1 MDRLSSDQ
9 RLLVVDAS
17 VAVKWY
23 LRDEEHLREADLLL
37 DHQEEE
43 LIELVAPRQIRV
55 EVASSFRRA
64 ALRGRISASE
74 VDGLIVDWLETHLTL
89 VDNEPLLLKATRLWL
104 RHGCTLF
111 DGLYIACAA
120 QTQAPLVTADERLLR
135 TIGNRPGLLLSLADY
150 PALPTI

>member
-1 MDRLSSDQ
+1 MDPLSSDQ

-23 LRDEEHLREADLLL
+23 LRDEEHLWEADLLL
-37 DHQEEE
+37 DYQEEE

-64 ALRGRISASE
+64 ALRDRVSVPE
-74 VDGLIVDWLETHLTL
+74 VEGLIVDWLGTYLTL
-89 VDNEPLLLKATRLWL
+89 VDNEPLLLEAARLWL
-104 RHGCTLF
+104 RYGCTLF

-135 TIGNRPGLLLSLADY
+135 TIGNRPDLLLSLASY
-150 PALPTI
+150 PPLPTV

>member
-1 MDRLSSDQ
+1 MELLPSDQ

-23 LRDEEHLREADLLL
+23 LRDEEYLSAADLLF
-37 DHQEEE
+37 DHHKAGQVE
-43 LIELVAPRQIRV
+43 LAAPRQIRV

-64 ALRGRISASE
+64 ALRGRISVPE
-74 VDGLIVDWLETHLTL
+74 VEDLVIDWMGIDLTL
-89 VDNEPLLLKATRLWL
+89 VDNEPLLLEATRLWI

-135 TIGNRPGLLLSLADY
+135 TIGNRPELVLSLASY
-150 PALPTI
+150 PALPTV

>member
-1 MDRLSSDQ
+1 MDRLSSNQ

-23 LRDEEHLREADLLL
+23 LRDEEYLSEADLLL
-37 DHQEEE
+37 DHRKAGRV
-43 LIELVAPRQIRV
+43 ELVAPRQIRV

-64 ALRGRISASE
+64 ALRGRISVPE
-74 VDGLIVDWLETHLTL
+74 VDGLIVDWLGIDLTL
-89 VDNEPLLLKATRLWL
+89 VDNEPLLLEATRLWI
-104 RHGCTLF
+104 RYGCTLF

-135 TIGNRPGLLLSLADY
+135 TIGNRPDLLLALADY
-150 PALPTI
+150 PALPTV